1 MKLFGMFW
9 FLISAVANAH
19 PVAYQ
24 GSTGFMGYYSKGMT
38 DVEINHSL
46 RYWFAPAV
54 QMLRFT
60 EGASSPD
67 YFLGKLNF
75 LLFRKNAEDYQ
86 ANVYVHG
93 GAGYSRLQERS
104 IFHTGVTADAENR
117 RLYSLV
123 EWNILQNSRF
133 TEQRWWK
140 ARVGFA
146 PYIANFDGIHSWVIL
161 EANQQST
168 GNTKVEFVPTLRFFY
183 QNLLWEI
190 GSSLS
195 GEVHLNHI
203 IHF

>member
-1 MKLFGMFW
+1 MKVFGLFL
-9 FLISAVANAH
+9 FLVSALANAH

-24 GSTGFMGYYSKGMT
+24 GSTGLMGYYSAGMT
-38 DVEINHSL
+38 DLEINHSL

-54 QMLRFT
+54 QMLRFK

-75 LLFRKNAEDYQ
+75 LLFRKNAESYQ
-86 ANVYVHG
+86 GNIYVHG
-93 GAGYSRLQERS
+93 GAGYSRLQRGS
-104 IFHTGVTADAENR
+104 VYHAGFTADVENR

-123 EWNILQNSRF
+123 EWNILQNSQS

-140 ARVGFA
+140 ARAGFA
-146 PYIANFDGIHSWVIL
+146 PYLADFEGIHSWFIL
-161 EANQQST
+161 EVNQKSS
-168 GNTKVEFVPTLRFFY
+168 GNTKVEIVPTLRFFY

-190 GSSLS
+190 GSSLR
-195 GEVHLNHI
+195 GEVHVNHI